1 MSIDA
6 MYHARTSPD
15 HFAYDIMTLGYLYGG
30 RDEGEG
36 AILAIE
42 NNSIGMATV
51 LKADEEDYPN
61 LYYHVNEHL
70 ATKTPTKQMGWKT
83 TRATKKILIGEI
95 ESYLFNAQQFGTFIP
110 LELLEE
116 LTTFV
121 IKGTKGEMLK
131 YEADSG
137 CNDDLVMALGI
148 ALVAHQASDIL
159 PRKKVKKIGP
169 HVFETV
175 KEPTPHERI
184 LKQLKDEAMLH
195 GLDEH
200 MGGY

>member
-1 MSIDA
+1 

-30 RDEGEG
+30 RDGSEG
-36 AILAIE
+36 ALLAIE

-70 ATKTPTKQMGWKT
+70 ATKTPTRQMGWKT

-95 ESYLFNAQQFGTFIP
+95 ESYLFNAQQFAYFLP
-110 LELLEE
+110 LTLLEE

-131 YEADSG
+131 YVYGS
-137 CNDDLVMALGI
+137 
-148 ALVAHQASDIL
+148 
-159 PRKKVKKIGP
+159 
-169 HVFETV
+169 
-175 KEPTPHERI
+175 
-184 LKQLKDEAMLH
+184 
-195 GLDEH
+195 
-200 MGGY
+200 